1 MVAPPCYIKGMEKKP
16 KRPTTP
22 EEEGTE
28 LHPDAWERF
37 ERNVQRVMKA
47 PPVHRTGKPTG
58 GGQPQR
64 RKRPPADDK
73 KSG

>member
-1 MVAPPCYIKGMEKKP
+1 MEKKP

-22 EEEGTE
+22 EQEGIE

-37 ERNVQRVMKA
+37 ERNVQKVMKA

-58 GGQPQR
+58 GDQPQR
-64 RKRPPADDK
+64 KRRGRAADK
-73 KSG
+73 TGG